1 MADDTKNNMNLTEA
15 PKKVTPENASKKAKA
30 LANELMPTNKDSVDN
45 FGLDLQGYMKNLS
58 VNQLNKVTV
67 KNSGEIGEE
76 LTDLATKLST
86 NGMKPAKS
94 FVGKLINHFKQ
105 VGITNYTRYQ
115 TADKAI
121 DGVRQKLEKSQ
132 EKLSN
137 NTKVIQAMREDNAEY
152 CRTLTDYIN
161 AGQLRLDDVNN
172 NTIPAL
178 QKKVDEAPEGSE
190 EKQDAVNELQ
200 NWMDFSDTLSKRVY
214 DLRLAQ
220 HISIQ
225 TEPQLRLIYLDTKQ
239 LISKI
244 HESVDISIPI
254 WQRQMQLQLQLQD
267 LKQANGGVK
276 AIQDA
281 TTHMMQANSNMVKEQ
296 SAETFKQA
304 NRGIVDEDTLQNSY
318 QSIIDAVKACK
329 QYQQEGQKKR
339 ADSEKHLQQMLHDY
353 QRELA
358 SASGTN
364 IGSTPELED
373 NGGDDN
379 DEINYK
385 RFDATK
391 F

>member
-178 QKKVDEAPEGSE
+178 QKKADEAPEGSE
-190 EKQDAVNELQ
+190 EKQEAVNELQ

-254 WQRQMQLQLQLQD
+254 
-267 LKQANGGVK
+267 
-276 AIQDA
+276 
-281 TTHMMQANSNMVKEQ
+281 
-296 SAETFKQA
+296 
-304 NRGIVDEDTLQNSY
+304 
-318 QSIIDAVKACK
+318 
-329 QYQQEGQKKR
+329 
-339 ADSEKHLQQMLHDY
+339 
-353 QRELA
+353 
-358 SASGTN
+358 
-364 IGSTPELED
+364 
-373 NGGDDN
+373 
-379 DEINYK
+379 
-385 RFDATK
+385 
-391 F
+391 